1 MMKHV
6 VFVFAVA
13 SVVCVL
19 AVFFFPAVQ
28 GPYSAVHGPVTV
40 MHAARA
46 AAGVRLAVV
55 RAGLTAHHSY
65 GSAASV
71 VLHWTIGPNVD
82 PRSGIVLSVFRT
94 PLRC

>member
-1 MMKHV
+1 MNRIA
-6 VFVFAVA
+6 FALAMV

-19 AVFFFPAVQ
+19 AVFFFPAVR

-46 AAGVRLAVV
+46 ATGVRMAVA
-55 RAGLTAHHSY
+55 RAGL
-65 GSAASV
+65 SV
-71 VLHWTIGPNVD
+71 VRIHFRTALVLRPCAKLKLKFL
-82 PRSGIVLSVFRT
+82 SGGVLSGFGI